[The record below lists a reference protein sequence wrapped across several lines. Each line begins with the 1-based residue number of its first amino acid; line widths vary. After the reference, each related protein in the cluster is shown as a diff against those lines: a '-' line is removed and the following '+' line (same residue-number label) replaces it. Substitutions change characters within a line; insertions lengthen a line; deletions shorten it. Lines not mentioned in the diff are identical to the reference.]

1 MSFQG
6 IKIEPSTLKQ
16 SEMSD
21 SEDPL
26 HIGPIVK
33 NEFFEGNE
41 NLNPNQT
48 SNFYVENMQSNQI
61 EKIVNPYSD
70 MNEVKNH
77 LESIP
82 SVNLSEM
89 SAINNAQFQIKEE
102 RINLDDLI
110 LPSSPQESMN
120 IVKEEIM
127 ETFETFKG

>member
-26 HIGPIVK
+26 HIETIVK

-41 NLNPNQT
+41 NQNPNQT
-48 SNFYVENMQSNQI
+48 SNYYVENMQSNQI
-61 EKIVNPYSD
+61 EKIVNPCS
-70 MNEVKNH
+70 EVKNH
-77 LESIP
+77 LKSKPVE
-82 SVNLSEM
+82 NLSEM
-89 SAINNAQFQIKEE
+89 LAVNNAQFQIKEE
-102 RINLDDLI
+102 RIDLDDLI

-127 ETFETFKG
+127 ETFEG